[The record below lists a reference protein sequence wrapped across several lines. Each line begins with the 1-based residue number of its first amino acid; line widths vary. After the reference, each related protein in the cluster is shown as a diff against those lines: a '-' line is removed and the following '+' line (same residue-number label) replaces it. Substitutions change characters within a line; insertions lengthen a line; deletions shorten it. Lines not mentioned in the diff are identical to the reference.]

1 MGKNTTMDT
10 SIKKVNSPEEEELE
24 LKRAELANISELL
37 AGKELELTTLR
48 NSVLHFE
55 RRYLKEVGIKY
66 VELDEINAQIAEK
79 IARQNPQDTVFQEE
93 SENARETA
101 NSTAKEF
108 HSHEIPKEEFSRDF
122 KPSEE
127 IKKLYRQIAI
137 KIHPDKS
144 VNESDREYRTKLM
157 AEVND
162 AYANGD
168 IERLRQIL
176 HEWESSPESVIG
188 EGIAVDLVRMIRSI
202 SQIKGRLKTIERE
215 VEIIKETEIYGMMM
229 QVQEAEKEGS
239 DLLKEL
245 SAKIDSDIK
254 LAKER
259 LKGLS

>member
-1 MGKNTTMDT
+1 MDIR
-10 SIKKVNSPEEEELE
+10 IKKINSPEEEELE
-24 LKRAELANISELL
+24 VKRDELANISELL
-37 AGKELELTTLR
+37 AEKELELTTLK
-48 NSVLHFE
+48 NSVSHFE

-66 VELDEINAQIAEK
+66 VELDEINAKIAEK
-79 IARQNPQDTVFQEE
+79 IARQNPKDTVFQEE
-93 SENARETA
+93 SGIARETA
-101 NSTAKEF
+101 NNTAKEF
-108 HSHEIPKEEFSRDF
+108 HSHKIPEEELSKDF

-176 HEWESSPESVIG
+176 REWESSPESVTG
-188 EGIAVDLVRMIRSI
+188 EGIAFDLVRMIRSI
-202 SQIKGRLKTIERE
+202 SQINGRLKTIERE
-215 VEIIKETEIYGMMM
+215 VEIIKETEIYGMMI
-229 QVQEAEKEGS
+229 QVQEAEKEDR

-245 SAKIDSDIK
+245 SSKIESDIK

-259 LKGLS
+259 LKSLS

>member
-1 MGKNTTMDT
+1 MDAR
-10 SIKKVNSPEEEELE
+10 IKKINSPEEDELE
-24 LKRAELANISELL
+24 LKRIELTKSLELL
-37 AGKELELTTLR
+37 AEKELELTTLR
-48 NSVLHFE
+48 NFVLHFE
-55 RRYLKEVGIKY
+55 HRYLKEVGIKY

-79 IARQNPQDTVFQEE
+79 MARQNPQDTAFQEE
-93 SENARETA
+93 SEIARETA

-108 HSHEIPKEEFSRDF
+108 RSHEILKEEELGKDF

-127 IKKLYRQIAI
+127 IKKLYRQIAM

-176 HEWESSPESVIG
+176 QEWESSPESVTG

-202 SQIKGRLKTIERE
+202 SQIKGRLKTIEK
-215 VEIIKETEIYGMMM
+215 EIETIKETEMHKMMM
-229 QVQEAEKEGS
+229 QVHQAEKNGR
-239 DLLKEL
+239 DLLSEL
-245 SAKIDSDIK
+245 ADKIHSDIQ
-254 LAKER
+254 LAKEK
-259 LKGLS
+259 LEGLA

>member
-1 MGKNTTMDT
+1 MDT
-10 SIKKVNSPEEEELE
+10 RIKKVNSPEEEELE

-37 AGKELELTTLR
+37 AEKELELTTLK
-48 NSVLHFE
+48 NSVSHFE

-66 VELDEINAQIAEK
+66 VELDEINAKIAEK
-79 IARQNPQDTVFQEE
+79 IARQNPKDTVFQEE
-93 SENARETA
+93 AETARETA
-101 NSTAKEF
+101 NSTAKDF
-108 HSHEIPKEEFSRDF
+108 YSHEIPKEEELSKDF

-176 HEWESSPESVIG
+176 QEWESSPESVTG
-188 EGIAVDLVRMIRSI
+188 EGIAFDLVRMIRSI
-202 SQIKGRLKTIERE
+202 SQINGRLKTIERE
-215 VEIIKETEIYGMMM
+215 VEIIKETEIYGMMI
-229 QVQEAEKEGS
+229 QVQEAEKEDR

-245 SAKIDSDIK
+245 SSKIDSDIK

-259 LKGLS
+259 LKSLS

>member
-1 MGKNTTMDT
+1 MDAR
-10 SIKKVNSPEEEELE
+10 IKKINSPEEDELE
-24 LKRAELANISELL
+24 LKRDELAELSELL
-37 AGKELELTTLR
+37 AGKELELTTLK
-48 NSVLHFE
+48 NSVSHFE
-55 RRYLKEVGIKY
+55 HRYLKEIGVKY

-79 IARQNPQDTVFQEE
+79 IARQNPQDTTFQEE
-93 SENARETA
+93 SEIARETA
-101 NSTAKEF
+101 NNTAKEF
-108 HSHEIPKEEFSRDF
+108 HSHEIHKEELTKDF
-122 KPSEE
+122 KPSED

-188 EGIAVDLVRMIRSI
+188 EGIASDLVRMIRSI
-202 SQIKGRLKTIERE
+202 SQIKGRLKTIEK
-215 VEIIKETEIYGMMM
+215 EIKTIKETEMYKMMI
-229 QVQEAEKEGS
+229 QVQEAEKNGR

-245 SAKIDSDIK
+245 SVKIDSDIK

-259 LKGLS
+259 FESLA